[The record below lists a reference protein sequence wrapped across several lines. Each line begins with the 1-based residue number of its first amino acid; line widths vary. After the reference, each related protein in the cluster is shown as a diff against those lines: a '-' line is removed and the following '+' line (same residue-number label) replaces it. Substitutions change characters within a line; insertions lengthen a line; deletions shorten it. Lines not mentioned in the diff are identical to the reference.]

1 MRRHAVAGAEV
12 LLPMRTEQRVN
23 AASASLD
30 HAADH
35 AASALLDG
43 AAGELARTY
52 TRHALTA
59 LCREIRGP
67 LHVIVGC
74 LELLETSPPR
84 HRAALIADMRQRADE
99 LLAVM
104 GRAIQAAGRGG
115 WENPAGAVAVASPG
129 HGDQTRKAKRHFVSL
144 WRHLLSRRRAMGVG
158 AAP

>member
-1 MRRHAVAGAEV
+1 MEGGEV
-12 LLPMRTEQRVN
+12 VLPMRMEQRFN
-23 AASASLD
+23 AASAS
-30 HAADH
+30 
-35 AASALLDG
+35 LDG

-52 TRHALTA
+52 TRQAVTA

-104 GRAIQAAGRGG
+104 GRAIQVADRGG
-115 WENPAGAVAVASPG
+115 WEHPSGAEAVASPG
-129 HGDQTRKAKRHFVSL
+129 GQARKTKRHFVSL

-158 AAP
+158 AAT